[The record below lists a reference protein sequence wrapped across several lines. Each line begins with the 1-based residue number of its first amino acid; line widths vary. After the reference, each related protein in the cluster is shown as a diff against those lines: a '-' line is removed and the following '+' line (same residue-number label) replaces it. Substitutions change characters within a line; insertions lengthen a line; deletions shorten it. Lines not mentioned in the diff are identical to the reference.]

1 MSYVLSIGTSL
12 PAHQLSQPDAIQFAR
27 EMFKDSFRDIERL
40 LKSFTNGDIE
50 RRQFVKPLEWYLA
63 NHTFQEKNRIY
74 IEMALKHSIE
84 AVQVCLTNKCLGR
97 EVLPEQIDAII
108 FVSSTGL
115 STPSIEAKLMNALPF
130 RKTTKRIPLWGL
142 GCAGGASGLSRA
154 HEYCQA
160 YPRAFVIVVAVE
172 LCSLTFQQGDK
183 SKSNL
188 IGTSLFGDG
197 IACALLCGDEARQK
211 LGCSPGYPKILSTQ
225 SMLMENSEDVMGWEF
240 TNEGF
245 QVIFSRDIPAIIQ
258 NWLKR
263 NVDAFLEQNQVTLKE
278 IGPFL
283 AHPGGKKVL
292 EAYKKSLSLSNGQ
305 LEFSKRVLEKH
316 GNMSSATVFFVLEE
330 HAQRKKTDESKYGLI
345 GALGPGFSSELLLVS
360 WERGE
365 VQKCFG

>member
-12 PAHQLSQPDAIQFAR
+12 PDYQLSQSDAIQFAR
-27 EMFKDSFRDIERL
+27 EMFKDSFQDIERL

-50 RRQFVKPLEWYLA
+50 SRQFVKPLEWYFA
-63 NHTFQEKNRIY
+63 NHSFQEKNRVY
-74 IEMALKHSIE
+74 IEMALKHSID
-84 AVQVCLTNKCLGR
+84 AVQACLTNERLGQA
-97 EVLPEQIDAII
+97 VLPEQIDAII

-130 RKTTKRIPLWGL
+130 RKSTKRMPLWGL

-160 YPRAFVIVVAVE
+160 FPEAFVLVIAVE

-197 IACALLCGDEARQK
+197 IACALLCGDEARRN
-211 LGCSPGYPKILSTQ
+211 LDCNSLFPKILNTQ
-225 SMLMENSEDVMGWEF
+225 SMLMEHSEDVMGWEF
-240 TNEGF
+240 TDEGF
-245 QVIFSRDIPAIIQ
+245 KVIFSRDIPAIIQ
-258 NWLKR
+258 QWLKR
-263 NVDAFLEQNQVTLKE
+263 NVDTFLEQNQLEINK

-292 EAYKKSLSLSNGQ
+292 DAYKKSLSMSDSQ
-305 LEFSKRVLEKH
+305 LEFSKRVLAKH
-316 GNMSSATVFFVLEE
+316 GNMSSSTVFFVLEE
-330 HAQRKKTDESKYGLI
+330 HARRNKIGIEKYGLI

-360 WERGE
+360 WERVE
-365 VQKCFG
+365 A